1 MLLEYL
7 STKAVDKPVKKV
19 SGSEGLHAA
28 LRFDQNLTKKYI
40 PSKYSKLDK
49 LSGVQVQFDDCHK
62 SAMNTIRHLCIKFEI
77 QIEEN
82 SLTY

>member
-1 MLLEYL
+1 MSLEYL

-19 SGSEGLHAA
+19 SGCEGLHAA
-28 LRFDQNLTKKYI
+28 LRFDQNLTRKYI
-40 PSKYSKLDK
+40 LSKYSKLDK
-49 LSGVQVQFDDCHK
+49 LSGVQIHFGDCHET
-62 SAMNTIRHLCIKFEI
+62 AMNTIRHLCIKFKI